1 MKKFLCII
9 IIIFFNNQSYSYDLF
24 ETSFYKIEFIS
35 SNIEND
41 KINKLK
47 NLKRLSLL
55 NILKKTLDSEQYNEF
70 YNHLSDDLI
79 NTFVKNIII
88 NDEKIINNKY
98 LSEIKI
104 NFDKK
109 KIINYFREKQIPYIE
124 YYPEN
129 FLLIIYERDQIK
141 DSLFSKNNNFYS
153 YINDNLKTY
162 KLFKVPNLDI
172 NDRYILKKEH
182 LINKDFKI
190 IKKFSNKYNINEVII
205 ILANKNKELVTYD
218 LILYSDGMIS
228 EKRLKF
234 DKYIFHEFFK
244 ILEFESLNIWKK
256 LNQIQNSSVNNINC
270 NISYFNILELKEIR
284 KNLKNVSNVL
294 TLDIKSISYKNIEY
308 DIYYYG
314 NLKIFSN
321 ILKMNKLK
329 ITYKK
334 NLCSISLK

>member
-1 MKKFLCII
+1 MKKFLFII

-35 SNIEND
+35 NNIEND

-47 NLKRLSLL
+47 NLKKLSLL
-55 NILKKTLDSEQYNEF
+55 NIFKNTLDREKYNEV
-70 YNHLSDDLI
+70 YNYLSDDLV

-98 LSEIKI
+98 FSEIKI

-129 FLLIIYERDQIK
+129 FLLIIYEQDKIK

-153 YINDNLKTY
+153 YINDNLETY
-162 KLFKVPNLDI
+162 KIFKVPNLDI
-172 NDRYILKKEH
+172 NDRYILKKEN
-182 LINKDFKI
+182 LINKDYKT
-190 IKKFSNKYNINEVII
+190 IKNFSNKYNINEVII

-218 LILYSDGMIS
+218 LILYSDGLIS
-228 EKRLKF
+228 EKRLMF
-234 DKYIFHEFFK
+234 NKYIFQEFFK
-244 ILEFESLNIWKK
+244 ILEFETVNIWKQ
-256 LNQIQNSSVNNINC
+256 LNQIQHSSVNIINC
-270 NISYFNILELKEIR
+270 NINYFNILELKEIR
-284 KNLKNVSNVL
+284 KNLKNVSNIQN
-294 TLDIKSISYKNIEY
+294 LDIKSISYKNIEY

-314 NLKIFSN
+314 SLKIFSN
-321 ILKMNKLK
+321 IIKINKLK
-329 ITYKK
+329 ITYEK